1 MLFRSAIGGVEQAS
15 LTWTAPTL
23 TGGSP
28 LTDYVIEYALVGSS
42 TWTVFADGTSTTTS
56 GTVTGLVNGRTY
68 QFRVRAVSS
77 GGAGEASLTASAP
90 VGVPGPPTALA
101 ATPLGASVRLTWT
114 APAQNGGSA
123 ITDYAVEFS
132 DDAGES
138 WSTFADAVSTT
149 ASATVTGLTN
159 GTSYWFRVSASNA
172 LGTGAP
178 STHVVAVPWEVL
190 SPSAPRDL
198 AVTSVQLTSIGLSW
212 TAPTTDGGAAITD
225 YVVDYSSDS
234 GSSWTTFTDVVST
247 LRSTTV
253 TGLTSGVRYVF
264 RVSAVNSVGRGTASS
279 STTAVAPGVPGPPCC
294 IDDTEIGPRY
304 VAIRWGDRKSTRLNS
319 SHT

>member
-1 MLFRSAIGGVEQAS
+1 MLFRSNGT
-15 LTWTAPTL
+15 TWTARNPSAT
-23 TGGSP
+23 TSP
-28 LTDYVIEYALVGSS
+28 LVI
-42 TWTVFADGTSTTTS
+42 
-56 GTVTGLVNGRTY
+56 
-68 QFRVRAVSS
+68 
-77 GGAGEASLTASAP
+77 
-90 VGVPGPPTALA
+90 
-101 ATPLGASVRLTWT
+101 
-114 APAQNGGSA
+114 
-123 ITDYAVEFS
+123 
-132 DDAGES
+132 
-138 WSTFADAVSTT
+138 
-149 ASATVTGLTN
+149 TGLTN

-304 VAIRWGDRKSTRLNS
+304 VAIRWGAPEYTGGSVVTNYVIEYTVNDGATWTTWSEPHGNGTLRTITGLTDGVAHKFRVSARNANGTGDPSPVSDAYTPWTPVAPGAPVNVVASARPGQVDLDWDAPDAVVAAARAVWKPERLVTS
-319 SHT
+319 LLMPQEGMR